1 MKIKIHEDISA
12 LNGLYR
18 HIENGEDI
26 IIVKVSDISKEDK
39 NVCKEDLNT
48 NGYGFSKVELYNKDK
63 IVKGY
68 MIYNSSKREGFI
80 SFIEIELNR
89 LGIQEFLY
97 IKDGNG
103 YVVNLEEKTKKELGM
118 IVGNIN
124 KEEIESYIAI
134 NRRIFT
140 FDGRKEVLGNFI

>member
-1 MKIKIHEDISA
+1 MKIKIHEDISV

-18 HIENGEDI
+18 HIENREDI

>member
-1 MKIKIHEDISA
+1 M
-12 LNGLYR
+12 
-18 HIENGEDI
+18 
-26 IIVKVSDISKEDK
+26 
-39 NVCKEDLNT
+39 NT
-48 NGYGFSKVELYNKDK
+48 NGYGFSKVEMYNKDK